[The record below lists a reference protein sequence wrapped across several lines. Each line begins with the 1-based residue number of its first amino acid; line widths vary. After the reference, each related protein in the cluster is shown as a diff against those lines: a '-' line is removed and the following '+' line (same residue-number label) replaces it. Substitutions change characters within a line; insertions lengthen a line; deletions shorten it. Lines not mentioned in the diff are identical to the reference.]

1 MQNDSIAFGHYSQK
15 AWFHLA
21 VVFFILMKRSFL
33 NPENLEVTVFY
44 SVHSQPACWVHNPR
58 HVPWRTSGQAL
69 GGPSFGLSG
78 AAYLEAFSGSLLPSS
93 SDNNRL
99 LPGTAEV
106 IQEEEGRRQQEQPV
120 LLGKRKNAP
129 TKDTQRQSRASP
141 PRGPAGEPRADGA
154 RQAECSRCFGPG
166 RSSGSLQVCPLPPSL
181 SLFPEGSVRC
191 GRTWQTWGHRRGVP
205 RGSAAASS
213 SDPLQ
218 EPQQGVSHGH
228 ASLASR
234 PRTGRSLHARPPR
247 VCHLQVGGS
256 VAPEDKT
263 DSALAGLTQCLLDW
277 TWAEQRTLE
286 INETRG
292 SFFRKSTWGVL

>member
-1 MQNDSIAFGHYSQK
+1 MQNDSVAFGHYSQK

-33 NPENLEVTVFY
+33 NPENLDVTVFY
-44 SVHSQPACWVHNPR
+44 SVRSQPACWVHNPR
-58 HVPWRTSGQAL
+58 RAPWRTSGGAL
-69 GGPSFGLSG
+69 GGPSRGLSG
-78 AAYLEAFSGSLLPSS
+78 AAHLAASQVLCFFLFGRQQAP
-93 SDNNRL
+93 
-99 LPGTAEV
+99 PGAADVT
-106 IQEEEGRRQQEQPV
+106 QEEEGRRRPEQPV

-129 TKDTQRQSRASP
+129 TKDTQRQSRASLP
-141 PRGPAGEPRADGA
+141 QGPAGEPRADRA

-181 SLFPEGSVRC
+181 SLFPEGSVRR

-218 EPQQGVSHGH
+218 EPQQGASRGH
-228 ASLASR
+228 ASLAGR

-247 VCHLQVGGS
+247 VRHLQVGGS

-292 SFFRKSTWGVL
+292 GFFRKSTWGVL